1 MLGDCYSNGGLEK
14 REIVI
19 CKWCLSKYTR
29 AAGVGGKPIVVGVQS
44 ITTRHYDEQHI
55 LAVLKS
61 VIAAI
66 PTTTTTTT
74 TEEAVA
80 AAAVAAASSY
90 SSLSIAQ
97 LRQSAAAAAEEE
109 AAAAEASAAAANSI
123 PNDFIFY
130 KAVKLAYDTSR
141 MIKTRYFK
149 SDPSRI
155 GPDNKFL
162 WPLRYQAYKRF
173 GV

>member
-1 MLGDCYSNGGLEK
+1 M
-14 REIVI
+14 
-19 CKWCLSKYTR
+19 
-29 AAGVGGKPIVVGVQS
+29 
-44 ITTRHYDEQHI
+44 
-55 LAVLKS
+55 LKS

-80 AAAVAAASSY
+80 AAAAAAASSY

-109 AAAAEASAAAANSI
+109 AAAAEASTAAAANSI